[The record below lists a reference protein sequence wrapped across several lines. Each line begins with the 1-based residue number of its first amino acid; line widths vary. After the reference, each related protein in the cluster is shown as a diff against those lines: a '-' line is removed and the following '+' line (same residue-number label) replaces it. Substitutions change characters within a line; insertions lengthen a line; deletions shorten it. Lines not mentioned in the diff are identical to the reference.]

1 MMSGD
6 DDPERSPTATRRA
19 LAQRLRQLRIEA
31 GLTGD
36 QASERVGF
44 SDSKITKIER
54 AQAVASREDVIKM
67 IDAYGSVIDGGV
79 ADDERER
86 LLAMARQGNRKEWW
100 EQHDRQLPPK
110 LGSYL
115 GLEAVAT
122 SLRAYDTTLVHGL
135 FQTAEYAR
143 AVIRGGRPDL
153 LDDEVELLVETR
165 KRRQEILVRK
175 DQPLELWSIMDE
187 AVLRRKIGGREV
199 MHAQLE
205 RLIKATEMPNV
216 TLLVMPDDMGVHAG
230 LAGPLSILQF
240 EAGTRPVVYVDD
252 QAGNLYLERGEDLRR
267 CQSIMNHVLASA
279 PSPDQSL
286 ALIQQI
292 SEEMKP

>member
-6 DDPERSPTATRRA
+6 GEPERSPTATRRA
-19 LAQRLRQLRIEA
+19 LAQRLRQLRVEA

-54 AQAVASREDVIKM
+54 AQAVASPKDVLAM
-67 IDAYGSVIDGGV
+67 VDAYGGV
-79 ADDERER
+79 SAEERER
-86 LLAMARQGNRKEWW
+86 LLAMARQSNRKEWW
-100 EQHDRQLPPK
+100 EQHDRRLPPK
-110 LGSYL
+110 FGSYL
-115 GLEAVAT
+115 GLEALAT

-135 FQTAEYAR
+135 LQTPQYAR

-153 LDDEVELLVETR
+153 LDDEVELFVETR
-165 KRRQEILVRK
+165 MRRQEVLTRD
-175 DQPLELWSIMDE
+175 DQPLEVWSIMDE

-205 RLIKATEMPNV
+205 RLIKAAELPNV
-216 TLLVMPDDMGVHAG
+216 TLLVMPDDLGAHAG
-230 LAGPLSILQF
+230 LEGSLAILQF
-240 EAGTRPVVYVDD
+240 EAGTRPVVYIEGH
-252 QAGNLYLERGEDLRR
+252 AGNLYLERSDDLRR

-286 ALIQQI
+286 ALIRQV
-292 SEEMKP
+292 SEEI

>member
-1 MMSGD
+1 MVSID
-6 DDPERSPTATRRA
+6 DDPERSPTAIRRA
-19 LAQRLRQLRIEA
+19 LAQRLKQLRVEA

-36 QASERVGF
+36 QASALVGF

-54 AQAVASREDVIKM
+54 AQAVASREDVLKM
-67 IDAYGSVIDGGV
+67 IGAYGGV
-79 ADDERER
+79 TDDERER
-86 LLAMARQGNRKEWW
+86 LLIMVRLGNRKEWW
-100 EQHDRQLPPK
+100 EQHDRQLPAK

-122 SLRAYDTTLVHGL
+122 SLRAYDTTVVHGL
-135 FQTAEYAR
+135 FQTPQYAR

-153 LDDEVELLVETR
+153 LDDEVELLVDTR
-165 KRRQEILVRK
+165 MRRQEVLVRK

-205 RLIKATEMPNV
+205 KLIKAAELPNV

-230 LAGPLSILQF
+230 LGGSLAILQF
-240 EAGTRPVVYVDD
+240 EAGTRPVVYIEGH
-252 QAGNLYLERGEDLRR
+252 AGNLYLERGEDLRR
-267 CQSIMNHVLASA
+267 CQSIMNHILASA
-279 PSPDQSL
+279 PRPDQSL
-286 ALIQQI
+286 ALIREV

>member
-1 MMSGD
+1 MMSD

-19 LAQRLRQLRIEA
+19 LAQRLRQLRVEA

-54 AQAVASREDVIKM
+54 AQAVASVQDVIKM
-67 IDAYGSVIDGGV
+67 IDAYGGV
-79 ADDERER
+79 TGEERER

-135 FQTAEYAR
+135 FQTPEYAR

-165 KRRQEILVRK
+165 TRRQDMLVRE
-175 DQPLELWSIMDE
+175 DGQPLEVWSVMDE
-187 AVLRRKIGGREV
+187 AALRRKIGGRKV

-205 RLIKATEMPNV
+205 KLIKAAELPNV
-216 TLLVMPDDMGVHAG
+216 TLLVMPDEMGVHAG
-230 LAGPLSILQF
+230 LAGPLAILQF
-240 EAGTRPVVYVDD
+240 EAGTRPVVYIDGH
-252 QAGNLYLERGEDLRR
+252 AGNLYLERGEDLRR
-267 CQSIMNHVLASA
+267 CQSIMNHILASA

-286 ALIQQI
+286 ALIRQI
-292 SEEMKP
+292 SEETKP

>member
-1 MMSGD
+1 MSGD

-19 LAQRLRQLRIEA
+19 LAQRLRQLRVEA

-54 AQAVASREDVIKM
+54 AQAVASREDVLKM
-67 IDAYGSVIDGGV
+67 IDAYGGV
-79 ADDERER
+79 TDDEREQ
-86 LLAMARQGNRKEWW
+86 LLAMVRQGNRKEWW
-100 EQHDRQLPPK
+100 EQHDRQLPAK

-135 FQTAEYAR
+135 FQTPQYAR
-143 AVIRGGRPDL
+143 AVIRGGLPDL
-153 LDDEVELLVETR
+153 LDDEVELFVETR
-165 KRRQEILVRK
+165 MRRQEVLARK
-175 DQPLELWSIMDE
+175 DQPLEVWSIMDE

-205 RLIKATEMPNV
+205 KLIKAAELPNV

-230 LAGPLSILQF
+230 LDGPLAILQF
-240 EAGTRPVVYVDD
+240 EASTRPVVYIEGH
-252 QAGNLYLERGEDLRR
+252 AGNLYLERSDDLRR
-267 CQSIMNHVLASA
+267 CASTMNHILAGA

-286 ALIQQI
+286 ALIRQI

>member
-1 MMSGD
+1 MSGD
-6 DDPERSPTATRRA
+6 VEPERSPTATRRA
-19 LAQRLRQLRIEA
+19 LAQRLRHLRVEA
-31 GLTGD
+31 GLTGE

-54 AQAVASREDVIKM
+54 AQAVASREDVLKM
-67 IDAYGSVIDGGV
+67 IDAYGGV
-79 ADDERER
+79 SEDERER
-86 LLAMARQGNRKEWW
+86 LLAMARLGNRKEWW

-135 FQTAEYAR
+135 FQTPQYAR
-143 AVIRGGRPDL
+143 AVIRSGRPDL

-165 KRRQEILVRK
+165 MRRQEVLTRG
-175 DQPLELWSIMDE
+175 DQPLEVWSIMDE

-205 RLIKATEMPNV
+205 KLIKAAEMPNV
-216 TLLVMPDDMGVHAG
+216 TLLVMPDDMGAHAG

-240 EAGTRPVVYVDD
+240 ESGTRPVVYVDD

-267 CQSIMNHVLASA
+267 CQSIMNHILASA
-279 PSPDQSL
+279 PRPDQSL
-286 ALIQQI
+286 ALIREV